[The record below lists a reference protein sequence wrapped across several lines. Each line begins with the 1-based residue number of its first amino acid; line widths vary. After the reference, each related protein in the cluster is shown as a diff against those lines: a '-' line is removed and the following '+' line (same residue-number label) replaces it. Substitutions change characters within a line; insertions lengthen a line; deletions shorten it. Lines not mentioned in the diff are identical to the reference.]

1 MDVRGYDLQTLAA
14 RTKLSLPTLRRIAG
28 GKGGD
33 RSSIEEIARKLDV
46 TYRQLAGEEPGE
58 SEARAKQLI
67 SDNIKHY
74 LKYHFLE
81 TQKTR
86 AEKAH
91 MNLRQMNL
99 IINQHM
105 EAVPLKPTLENLAK
119 AIYGDDATID
129 DMLKPPTP
137 GLLIRAFGRRSACR
151 VVRHP
156 ISDEI
161 DRGFADQER
170 RRSRSRAWAEARGG
184 TSAAPTLREPFRCSV
199 SPRYPLGA

>member
-1 MDVRGYDLQTLAA
+1 MSSIKA
-14 RTKLSLPTLRRIAG
+14 IAG
-28 GKGGD
+28 ALG
-33 RSSIEEIARKLDV
+33 V
-46 TYRQLAGEEPGE
+46 TFKQLTGEEPGE
-58 SEARAKQLI
+58 SEARVKQLI
-67 SDNIKHY
+67 VAHIEHYGKVHPEINTKTFAAKAGVSDREMQDILSKSIKTVPHRQT
-74 LKYHFLE
+74 L
-81 TQKTR
+81 QK
-86 AEKAH
+86 
-91 MNLRQMNL
+91 
-99 IINQHM
+99 
-105 EAVPLKPTLENLAK
+105 LAK

-184 TSAAPTLREPFRCSV
+184 TSAAPTLRVPLRCSV
-199 SPRYPLGA
+199 SPYRPLGA